1 VADQTYPGGCA
12 GLVEQHVSKENKITD
27 LLEKVQGYHPTANV
41 DLIRR
46 AYDFSAQV
54 HQGQTR
60 LSGEP
65 YLVHPLAVASVIA
78 DLKLDVPSVV
88 AGLLHDTVE
97 DTLTTLDELKA
108 LFGREIAHLVDG
120 VTKLSRTN
128 FISRE
133 EKQAENF
140 RKMLMAMGK
149 DVRVILIKL
158 ADRVHNMR
166 TLNHLPI
173 EKQMLTAQESLDI
186 YAPMA
191 HRLGIAWIK
200 TELEDLSLKYLHPE
214 IYYQLK
220 RNVAKKKSDRE
231 KYIGEVISIIKRK
244 LEAEGIDA
252 EVTGRPKHFYSI
264 YQKMESQN
272 LLYDQIY
279 DLVAF
284 RILVDTARECYEALG
299 VIHSQWRPVPGKF
312 KDYIALPK
320 PNMYQSLHTSV
331 IGPYGERIEIQIRT
345 HEMHRVAEEGIAAHW
360 RYKDG
365 EEFQVNDTQ
374 RYAWLRQLLEWQQTL
389 QDPQEF
395 LHSLK
400 EDLFS
405 DEIYVFTPKGDLLN
419 FPKGSTVIDFAYRI
433 HSEVGQHCSGAR
445 VNGQLVS
452 LKYILRSG
460 DTVEIITTQHQVPSR
475 DWLKIVKT
483 PRAKSKIRD
492 WLKSQQRERSLA
504 LGRELLESDLHRYG
518 FDYAQLRRDGKLEAA
533 VKELGLKDEEALL
546 AALGYGRITPRQALI
561 KLLPPD
567 KLDGAHKP
575 TEGALGRLFRVA
587 SRQKRNLGISVK
599 GFDDVLVRFAL
610 CCHPLPGEHVIG
622 FITRGRGVTVHTVGC
637 PTVLESDPHRKIEV
651 TWQDHGQT
659 PRPVK
664 IEVTCVD
671 RPGLLAAISSAITS
685 AKANIARAQIRTF
698 SGEKALN
705 TFDVMIKD
713 SEQLE
718 EVLQSISKVKGVT
731 KVVRARGRTGMRGE
745 RERTAKVEGS

>member
-1 VADQTYPGGCA
+1 MSREA
-12 GLVEQHVSKENKITD
+12 KISD
-27 LLEKVQGYHPTANV
+27 LIEKVQSYYPAANV
-41 DLIRR
+41 DLLRK
-46 AYDFSAQV
+46 AYDFSARV
-54 HQGQTR
+54 HKGQKR

-65 YLVHPLAVASVIA
+65 YLIHPMAVANVIA
-78 DLKLDVPSVV
+78 DLRLDVPSIVG
-88 AGLLHDTVE
+88 GLLHDTVE
-97 DTLTTLDELKA
+97 DTLTTLEEVTSI
-108 LFGREIAHLVDG
+108 FGREIGSLVDG

-128 FISRE
+128 FSSRE

-140 RKMLMAMGK
+140 RKMLLAMGK

-166 TLNHLPI
+166 TLEHMPV
-173 EKQMLTAQESLDI
+173 EKQVLTAQETLDI
-186 YAPMA
+186 YAPLS

-200 TELEDLSLKYLHPE
+200 SELEDLALKHLHPE

-231 KYIGEVISIIKRK
+231 KYINEVISIISKK
-244 LEAEGIDA
+244 LDTEGIDA
-252 EVTGRPKHFYSI
+252 EISGRPKHFYSI

-284 RILVDTARECYEALG
+284 RILVDTPRECYETLG
-299 VIHSQWRPVPGKF
+299 IIHSQWRPVPGRF

-320 PNMYQSLHTSV
+320 QNMYQSLHTSV

-365 EEFQVNDTQ
+365 EDFQVSDIQ
-374 RYAWLRQLLEWQQTL
+374 RFAWLRQLLEWQENL

-395 LHSLK
+395 LHNLK
-400 EDLFS
+400 DDLFPT
-405 DEIYVFTPKGDLLN
+405 ELYVFTPKGDLLN

-433 HSEVGQHCSGAR
+433 HSEVGHHCSGAR

-460 DTVEIITTQHQVPSR
+460 DTVEIITTQQQVPSR
-475 DWLKIVKT
+475 DWLKWVKT
-483 PRAKSKIRD
+483 PRAKSKIRN
-492 WLKSQQRERSLA
+492 WLKSQQRERSVA
-504 LGRELLESDLHRYG
+504 LGREILESDLHRYQL
-518 FDYAQLRRDGKLEAA
+518 DYGALRNTGKIIWLT
-533 VKELGLKDEEALL
+533 KELGLKDEEALL
-546 AALGYGRITPRQALI
+546 AALGYGRITTRHILA
-561 KLLPPD
+561 KLGPPE
-567 KLDGAHKP
+567 KLDTSTKKA
-575 TEGALGRLFRVA
+575 EGSLETLFRIV
-587 SRQKRNLGISVK
+587 SSQKQGLGIRVK
-599 GFDDVLVRFAL
+599 GIDDVLVRFAL
-610 CCHPLPGEHVIG
+610 CCHPLPGERIIG

-651 TWQDHGQT
+651 SWEENGQA

-671 RPGLLAAISSAITS
+671 QPGLLAAISSAITS
-685 AKANIARAQIRTF
+685 ANANIARAQVRTF
-698 SGEKALN
+698 SGQKALN
-705 TFDVMIKD
+705 TFEVMIKN
-713 SEQLE
+713 SEQLKN
-718 EVLQSISKVKGVT
+718 VLDNVTKVKGVY
-731 KVVRARGRTGMRGE
+731 KAVRARGRTGGKTEREHVTRGE
-745 RERTAKVEGS
+745 LQ